1 MRTQAIAISALSMLL
16 PLISPVK
23 AEETRTI
30 NGVLTLSAPWPLVT
44 RWQGECFGTSGL
56 SDVRGGMAVV
66 IRDGKNEILA
76 VGKTESGTDYKGD
89 REICRFPFKIENVP
103 ARNIYSVQ
111 VGRRNPVVF
120 SAAQLEEDKWTA
132 NIAISVRPR

>member
-1 MRTQAIAISALSMLL
+1 MKLQAIAITLAAL
-16 PLISPVK
+16 LIPSITPAK

-132 NIAISVRPR
+132 NIAIIIRPR